1 MYSASIAYLC
11 VWSILLTIDYWC
23 KRARLRCGLW
33 ITYSQF
39 IKKKLVFVWEGPRPP
54 GGTKVR
60 RGVEKCHENYWN
72 VRQGSKRP
80 KSRIPNT
87 RKLSWVARWLDVT
100 LSQVARVSDAYQSKN
115 SNEAYFELG
124 WEFKGVGQRLI
135 KTHKNK
141 SITTVPSCT
150 YSSIKNFKTL
160 KL

>member
-1 MYSASIAYLC
+1 MYDRFY
-11 VWSILLTIDYWC
+11 WLLTIDASEQDC
-23 KRARLRCGLW
+23 VVDCGLH
-33 ITYSQF
+33 TVSLL
-39 IKKKLVFVWEGPRPP
+39 KKNWFLFEKGPP